1 MVRLKKDSVGIR
13 WHARGGQGAVTSSKI
28 LAEAANLEDNYFLGM
43 PDYGAERAGAAM
55 RSFTRVSSK
64 PLRDL
69 SEITEPDAVVVLD
82 ATLLDEVDVVAGL
95 KTDGAL
101 VINTTESPSH
111 IRAKLGYKGKI
122 IIVDATSISM
132 ETMGRNIPNIAMLGA
147 LAQAVEVVSKENL
160 VKMIRESLGGK
171 FKKAV
176 VEANVTAFEKAY
188 KAAQAG

>member
-1 MVRLKKDSVGIR
+1 MVRLRKDPVGIR

-55 RSFTRVSSK
+55 RSFTKVSSK

-69 SEITEPDAVVVLD
+69 SEIAEPDAVVVLD

-95 KTDGAL
+95 KADGAL
-101 VINTTESPSH
+101 VINTTEPPSD

-160 VKMIRESLGGK
+160 VKMIKESLGGK

-188 KAAQAG
+188 KTAQAG